1 MSLRN
6 TRGIIFRTVKYSES
20 SLILDIY
27 TLDFGLKSYIISG
40 VRKSKTKNSAS
51 LLQLLNIIEF
61 TYYPSEAD
69 KLCRIKEYNIYHKYL
84 NLTYEVI
91 RTSVGIFMLELSR
104 NSIKEREENNKL
116 YHFIENNLIQLD
128 TIDYYSLGNFYL
140 SYTLD
145 LTRHLGFYPMRNLS
159 IQSPIFDLQNGRFVP
174 SNQSTKY
181 TMNEHQSNLLYQII
195 TTPSNFNIQKTER
208 EEVVDNLLLYYALHL
223 PDFKSVKSLD
233 VLREV
238 MK

>member
-6 TRGIIFRTVKYSES
+6 TRGIIFRSVKYSES

-61 TYYPSEAD
+61 TFYPSEAD
-69 KLCRIKEYNIYHKYL
+69 KLCRIKEYHVYHKYA
-84 NLTYEVI
+84 NITYEVI

-116 YHFIENNLIQLD
+116 YHFIESNLIQLD
-128 TIDYYSLGNFYL
+128 TTDYFSFG
-140 SYTLD
+140 
-145 LTRHLGFYPMRNLS
+145 
-159 IQSPIFDLQNGRFVP
+159 IFNCLKF
-174 SNQSTKY
+174 
-181 TMNEHQSNLLYQII
+181 I
-195 TTPSNFNIQKTER
+195 
-208 EEVVDNLLLYYALHL
+208 
-223 PDFKSVKSLD
+223 
-233 VLREV
+233 
-238 MK
+238 

>member
-6 TRGIIFRTVKYSES
+6 TRGIIFRSVKYSET

-27 TLDFGLKSYIISG
+27 TLDFGLKSYIISD

-51 LLQLLNIIEF
+51 LLQLLNVIEF

-69 KLCRIKEYNIYHKYL
+69 KLSRIREYNIHYKYL

-91 RTSVGIFMLELSR
+91 RTSVGLFILELSR
-104 NSIKEREENNKL
+104 NAIKEKEENNKL
-116 YHFIENNLIQLD
+116 YHFIENKLIQLD
-128 TIDYYSLGNFYL
+128 TVDYFLLGNFYL
-140 SYTLD
+140 TFTLE
-145 LTRHLGFYPMRNLS
+145 LTEYLGFYPMSNHN
-159 IQSPIFDLQNGRFVP
+159 IQSPIFDLQNGRFVAA
-174 SNQSTKY
+174 NHNNKY
-181 TMNEHQSNLLYQII
+181 TMNEPQSYLLYQLI
-195 TTPSNFNIQKTER
+195 TSPLTFNNQKIDR
-208 EEVVDNLLLYYALHL
+208 EELINNLLLYYSLHL
-223 PDFKSVKSLD
+223 PDFKSIKSLD